1 MSQSERIPAT
11 ARDALITELL
21 SDVGRLHDDIKGIP
35 KLLELSMRDSLDI
48 VADAVEDAED
58 TALLLQ
64 KETKDLIQAT
74 TTKAGLD
81 VGLKLSEAIHES
93 LDRVFEPALNR
104 AAVKIDQLETR
115 LTALS
120 GNIRDTQATRFNYL
134 MLAGFVV
141 LAAIMLSGMTWL
153 AFKSQ
158 DVNETNKWF
167 YEEYKAQSNLLD
179 KIPAGIK
186 DKYKKLAVT
195 N

>member
-64 KETKDLIQAT
+64 QETKDLIQAT

-167 YEEYKAQSNLLD
+167 YEEYKAQNNLLE
-179 KIPAGIK
+179 KIPTSIK
-186 DKYKKLAVT
+186 EKYKS
-195 N
+195 

>member
-1 MSQSERIPAT
+1 MNEAEKIPGT

-35 KLLELSMRDSLDI
+35 KLLELSMRDSLDM

-104 AAVKIDQLETR
+104 ATVKIEQLETR

-167 YEEYKAQSNLLD
+167 YEEYKAQNNLLD
-179 KIPAGIK
+179 KIPANIK
-186 DKYKKLAVT
+186 EKYK

>member
-1 MSQSERIPAT
+1 MSQAERIPVT

-21 SDVGRLHDDIKGIP
+21 SDVGRLHDDVKRIP
-35 KLLELSMRDSLDI
+35 KLLELSMRDSLNI

-64 KETKDLIQAT
+64 KETKELIQAA

-104 AAVKIDQLETR
+104 ATVKIEQLEAR
-115 LTALS
+115 IISLS
-120 GNIRDTQATRFNYL
+120 GNVRDTQATRFNYI
-134 MLAGFVV
+134 MLAGFVL
-141 LAAIMLSGMTWL
+141 LAAIMLSGMTWI
-153 AFKSQ
+153 AFTSQ

-167 YEEYKAQSNLLD
+167 YEEYKAQNKLLN
-179 KIPAGIK
+179 KIPTSIK
-186 DKYKKLAVT
+186 EKYK

>member
-1 MSQSERIPAT
+1 MNQSEKAPST
-11 ARDALITELL
+11 VRDALIAELL

-64 KETKDLIQAT
+64 KETKDLIHAT
-74 TTKAGLD
+74 TSKAGLD

-104 AAVKIDQLETR
+104 ATIKVEQLETR
-115 LTALS
+115 LAALS
-120 GNIRDTQATRFNYL
+120 GNIRDTQATRFNYM
-134 MLAGFVV
+134 MLVGFLL
-141 LAAIMLSGMTWL
+141 LAAIMLGGMTWL
-153 AFKSQ
+153 ALKSQ

-167 YEEYKAQSNLLD
+167 YQEYKTQNNLLER
-179 KIPAGIK
+179 IPTVVK
-186 DKYKKLAVT
+186 DKYKT
-195 N
+195 SP

>member
-1 MSQSERIPAT
+1 MNQTEKTPST
-11 ARDALITELL
+11 VRDALIAELL
-21 SDVGRLHDDIKGIP
+21 ADVGRLHDDIKGIP
-35 KLLELSMRDSLDI
+35 KLLELSIRDSLDI

-64 KETKDLIQAT
+64 KETKDLIHAT
-74 TTKAGLD
+74 TSKAGLD

-104 AAVKIDQLETR
+104 ATIKVDQLETR

-120 GNIRDTQATRFNYL
+120 GNVRDTQATRFNYM
-134 MLAGFVV
+134 MLGGLLL
-141 LAAIMLSGMTWL
+141 LAAIMLGGMTWL
-153 AFKSQ
+153 AIKSQ

-167 YEEYKAQSNLLD
+167 YQEYKSQNTLLD
-179 KIPAGIK
+179 RIPEGIK
-186 DKYKKLAVT
+186 DKYK

>member
-1 MSQSERIPAT
+1 MNQSEKAPST
-11 ARDALITELL
+11 VRDALIAELL

-35 KLLELSMRDSLDI
+35 RLLEFSIRDSLDI

-64 KETKDLIQAT
+64 KETKDLIHAT
-74 TTKAGLD
+74 TSKVGLD

-104 AAVKIDQLETR
+104 ATIKVDQLETR

-120 GNIRDTQATRFNYL
+120 GNIRDTQATRFNYM
-134 MLAGFVV
+134 MLGGLVL

-153 AFKSQ
+153 AIKSQ

-167 YEEYKAQSNLLD
+167 YQEFKAQNNLLE

-186 DKYKKLAVT
+186 DKYKT
-195 N
+195 SP

>member
-1 MSQSERIPAT
+1 MNQSEKAPST
-11 ARDALITELL
+11 VRDALIAELL

-35 KLLELSMRDSLDI
+35 RLLELSIRDSLDI

-64 KETKDLIQAT
+64 KETKDLIHAT
-74 TTKAGLD
+74 TSKAGLD

-104 AAVKIDQLETR
+104 ATIKVDQLETR

-120 GNIRDTQATRFNYL
+120 VNIRDTQATRFNYM
-134 MLAGFVV
+134 MLGGLLL
-141 LAAIMLSGMTWL
+141 LAAIMLGGMTWL
-153 AFKSQ
+153 AIKSQ

-167 YEEYKAQSNLLD
+167 YQEFKAQNNLLE

-186 DKYKKLAVT
+186 DKYKT
-195 N
+195 SP